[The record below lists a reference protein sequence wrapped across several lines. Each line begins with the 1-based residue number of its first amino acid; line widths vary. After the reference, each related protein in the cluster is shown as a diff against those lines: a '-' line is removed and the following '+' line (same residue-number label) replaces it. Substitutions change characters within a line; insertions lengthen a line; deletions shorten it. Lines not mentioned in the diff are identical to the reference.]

1 MNQAELV
8 ERVAKKARIS
18 KAEAKRMVD
27 IVFNEIE
34 GGLKEVKKNGS
45 AAIPRLGT
53 FRVTKRAARK
63 GRNPQTGEEIKIRAS
78 KSLRLKPAASLK
90 KAAGC

>member
-18 KAEAKRMVD
+18 KAEAKRMLD

-34 GGLKEVKKNGS
+34 GGLKEAKKNGS

-63 GRNPQTGEEIKIRAS
+63 GRNPQTGEEIRIRAS